1 VQLESHADNL
11 DDLVSFSSMTIE
23 ETKAAAD
30 AVLKV
35 MESLDKGHHDRLCSI
50 CG

>member
-30 AVLKV
+30 ALLKV
-35 MESLDKGHHDRLCSI
+35 MEALDKGHHDRLCSI
-50 CG
+50 CS